1 MPFSRQSISTICIG
15 CGRNADK
22 QCLFGVPPF
31 FLFRRRNFVSGRKN
45 TEVCPSG
52 FCPKFLK
59 TPGADQILAPMIQK
73 EGNPLGKR
81 GRISVLRDVNGCVIF
96 FFELPDVHQADTTSA
111 GRFVSGKL
119 LYSKLQ
125 QRFFLEGNACV
136 GQLNDKPFPVWLY
149 LETNFAGSAGSHS
162 DDRVFQE
169 IRQQVGYVLG

>member
-1 MPFSRQSISTICIG
+1 MAVRKDSLICRGKYKKLPFSRQSISTICIG

-22 QCLFGVPPF
+22 QSLFGVPPL

-81 GRISVLRDVNGCVIF
+81 GRISVLRNVNGCAVF
-96 FFELPDVHQADTTSA
+96 FFEFPDVHQADTTSA
-111 GRFVSGKL
+111 GRFMS
-119 LYSKLQ
+119 SKLPYSQ
-125 QRFFLEGNACV
+125 IAAEI
-136 GQLNDKPFPVWLY
+136 FPGRECLCQ
-149 LETNFAGSAGSHS
+149 TA
-162 DDRVFQE
+162 Q
-169 IRQQVGYVLG
+169 